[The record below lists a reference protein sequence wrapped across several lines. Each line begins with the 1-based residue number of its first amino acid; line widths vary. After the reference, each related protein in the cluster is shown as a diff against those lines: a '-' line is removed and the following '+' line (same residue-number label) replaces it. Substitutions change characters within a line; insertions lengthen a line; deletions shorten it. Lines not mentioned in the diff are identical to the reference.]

1 MQYRTK
7 TTKHP
12 KLLNVKTIEAPKLVC
27 EPKKHK
33 VKIIR
38 DRFEPNYLKIT
49 KGSTVEWS
57 LEDPS
62 TEGNQSSLYHNQ
74 KRMHIVSFDAI
85 PEESE
90 PFRSASD
97 TFKLR
102 FFNEGT
108 FDYRCAI

>member
-1 MQYRTK
+1 
-7 TTKHP
+7 
-12 KLLNVKTIEAPKLVC
+12 VKTIETPKL
-27 EPKKHK
+27 EPKKYK

-38 DRFEPNYLKIT
+38 DRFEPSHLKII

-62 TEGNQSSLYHNQ
+62 TEGNQNSLYHNQ

-90 PFRSASD
+90 PFRSGKD